1 MLRVVQSAAR
11 LIGRRAVAAAAVSLA
26 LVSGMA
32 CAQQAQNAGFRS
44 PNEYTQEDSDPVRG
58 ISYILSPVGTMLEY
72 GLARPLHYLATETF
86 LQPVLDPSRD
96 ADSWE
101 EYYGSATDRV
111 PLPPVPSEEQADKLD
126 EEPLSR
132 LSERDLGNN
141 TKPTNPSATP
151 DALTPAP
158 PDAGQKDMSH

>member
-1 MLRVVQSAAR
+1 MA
-11 LIGRRAVAAAAVSLA
+11 LA
-26 LVSGMA
+26 LVGGMA
-32 CAQQAQNAGFRS
+32 CSQQNSGFRS
-44 PNEYTQEDSDPVRG
+44 PNEYTQEDSNPVRG

-72 GLARPLHYLATETF
+72 GLARPLHYLATQTF

-101 EYYGSATDRV
+101 EYYGSATDKV
-111 PLPPVPSEEQADKLD
+111 PLPPIPSEEQADRLD
-126 EEPLSR
+126 EQPLSR
-132 LSERDLGNN
+132 LSEKDLGN

-158 PDAGQKDMSH
+158 PDAGQKDTSH